1 MPTEL
6 ERENLHN
13 LDVGDDYHLQGDAKW
28 ENRQGYAVS
37 KGVRAVNSSSVPIW
51 VSSRCSCEEEAPIGE
66 ADAEGTGEGDAR

>member
-1 MPTEL
+1 MSPRLTIQPTEL

-13 LDVGDDYHLQGDAKW
+13 LDVGDDYHLQA
-28 ENRQGYAVS
+28 YAVS
-37 KGVRAVNSSSVPIW
+37 KGVRAVSSSSVPIW